1 MILAARPSM
10 GKTALAMNIAEHI
23 AIDER
28 GPAKPVLFVSLEMS
42 ALELGDRLL
51 CSRAESTAIAC
62 ATASS
67 RRRIAAG

>member
-1 MILAARPSM
+1 
-10 GKTALAMNIAEHI
+10 MNIAEHV

-51 CSRAESTAIAC
+51 CSRARVNSHRLRNGPL
-62 ATASS
+62 SQ
-67 RRRIAAG
+67 RG